1 MKLRQRRRA
10 SFRRAPPK
18 RFSLFAESLKA
29 YSEASCEYF
38 AGLQNLREKFAA
50 LALGESFKLVK
61 FGASGGLVTKEYIN
75 PERVV
80 LVAGI
85 DTARGGHGDEYVVSY
100 HDAKMLRSTP
110 LPPIHPAL
118 IDRDTE

>member
-1 MKLRQRRRA
+1 MKLRYRRRT

-18 RFSLFAESLKA
+18 RFSLLAFTFAERAKA
-29 YSEASCEYF
+29 YSEASREYF
-38 AGLQNLREKFAA
+38 ESLKGLREKFAA

-61 FGASGGLVTKEYIN
+61 FGASGEVTKEYIN
-75 PERVV
+75 PERVQR
-80 LVAGI
+80 
-85 DTARGGHGDEYVVSY
+85 DGDKEYVVSY

-118 IDRDTE
+118 IDRDPE